1 MEPAVRYP
9 SVFVVDRQVH
19 PVPLAKKQRPKPSL
33 LHTVVL
39 LLVLLA
45 LAGLAVEAYFL
56 RGFQEDL
63 KALTSQLSKRVNASF
78 EKMIQDKKWKSGKPA
93 AHVTAA
99 ANTVLGQDALLWE
112 PKLGDAFLHE
122 IGYEPTKGSLV
133 FNRSGRYYLYS
144 KIQLGMVRCQDED
157 KQQRLT
163 HRIYKT
169 TPRYLEKIDLMT
181 NVKPYCH
188 EDVNQ
193 WWDSSFLGGTFELE
207 EQDAVY
213 VNVDK
218 KELVRVKDGSRSY
231 FGVFMI

>member
-1 MEPAVRYP
+1 MDPAVCYP

-19 PVPLAKKQRPKPSL
+19 PIPVVKKPKPKPSL
-33 LHTVVL
+33 LQTLVV

-45 LAGLAVEAYFL
+45 LAGLAIEAYFL

-93 AHVTAA
+93 AHVTGAE
-99 ANTVLGQDALLWE
+99 NTTSGQEALLWE
-112 PKLGDAFLHE
+112 PMLGDAFLYE

-133 FNRSGRYYLYS
+133 FNRAGRYYLYS
-144 KIQLGMVRCQDED
+144 KIQLGKSSCKDVD
-157 KQQRLT
+157 KQQSLT

-169 TPRYLEKIDLMT
+169 TPRYFEKIDLMM
-181 NVKPYCH
+181 NVKPYCREGMDH
-188 EDVNQ
+188 
-193 WWDSSFLGGTFELE
+193 WWDSSFLGGTFKLE
-207 EQDAVY
+207 EQDEVY
-213 VNVDK
+213 VNVSK